1 MVVHAFVQDGLADH
15 LIGFQSAFNPAIL
28 SGVGNAGQFMLF
40 RVRLMEHGGQL
51 AQEIIMGGRCSN
63 MRLHGDAFRQSRRQ
77 YPDTG
82 CQILVCFDWIG
93 CQRNRMILEGIN
105 ATSI

>member
-77 YPDTG
+77 YRTPDARYSYALTG
-82 CQILVCFDWIG
+82 LVASVIG
-93 CQRNRMILEGIN
+93 
-105 ATSI
+105 